1 MGVDRIPAEPVHD
14 AEEVADGGLD
24 IGLRLVVE
32 VDADDRFAAGQGQ
45 TLRPREDDPDM
56 LDAARPV
63 EFGVGGAL
71 VGGQGAGEGD
81 AVRDGGGR
89 EVEVHGVVSRLGW
102 GDIGRSGL
110 TLLVYCLLRF
120 KYSAVIDRRRYALC
134 PHKPLRPLAFPVRS

>member
-14 AEEVADGGLD
+14 TEEVADGGFD

-45 TLRPREDDPDM
+45 ALRPREDDPNV
-56 LDAARPV
+56 LDAARAV

-89 EVEVHGVVSRLGW
+89 ELEVHGYGLHLGW

-120 KYSAVIDRRRYALC
+120 KYSAVIDRRRYTLYKGDRC
-134 PHKPLRPLAFPVRS
+134 RGLR